1 MIFELLFAF
10 SALAVTAQIN
20 TIDSAKPNVHLG
32 KIGKLVGSKKIEAFV
47 EKNTIIAE
55 VTNLEEFKKLPV
67 VRFINA
73 LQHHG
78 KCFAFAEVTN
88 DQLMHILEQP
98 FVIKVRIA
106 QQ

>member
-1 MIFELLFAF
+1 MNLKLLLGL
-10 SALAVTAQIN
+10 LAVVGMVQST
-20 TIDSAKPNVHLG
+20 KPNSHLN
-32 KIGKLVGSKKIEAFV
+32 KLVGTKKMQVFV
-47 EKNTIIAE
+47 KKNTIIAE
-55 VTNLEEFKKLPV
+55 VTNLEEFKTLPV
-67 VRFINA
+67 IKFLNK
-73 LQHHG
+73 LQYPQGG